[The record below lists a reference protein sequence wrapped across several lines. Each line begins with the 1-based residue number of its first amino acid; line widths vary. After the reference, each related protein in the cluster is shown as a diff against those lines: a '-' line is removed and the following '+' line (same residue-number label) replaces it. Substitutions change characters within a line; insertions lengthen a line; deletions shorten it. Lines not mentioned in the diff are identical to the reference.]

1 MMRIAAAA
9 LLLAAALGGL
19 PVAAQ
24 ETPTGAQGL
33 QGSELI
39 DHWLKA
45 KWQEL
50 GLKAEARADDSEFVR
65 RVHLDVIGTI
75 PSLAETT
82 QFLADKS
89 PDKRRKLVE
98 SLLANEKYASNWAE
112 QWAGTLMGYE
122 ADNRVDQARAGV
134 KRHLEPVFAKN
145 TPFDAVAREVMTAS
159 GATNQ
164 PTGMKM
170 EEDAPDVN
178 GTTVFYVRYQ
188 KTAGKDIAA
197 AIAGKFSRTFLGTQ
211 IQCAQCHDHPFDT
224 WTQEDF
230 YGMAAFFTQL
240 KIDRVKVDDKKEYYL
255 VEDREPR
262 KGRRTTEMQI
272 PGTQTRVKIGFLK
285 TKETPREGEGL
296 REAFARMMT
305 SRDNLQFARATVN
318 RYWGHF
324 FGRGFVNPV
333 DEFNGRNKPSHPELI
348 DAMAKD
354 FIAHGFD
361 LQHLIRSICNSQ
373 AYQVTSAGRKRDA
386 ETQKYFAMAAVRPLT
401 PEQILHSL
409 VTAMASDSAAGS
421 LRRDAELVRALRDF
435 RYAFGDDEGAEF
447 VQFEGTIPG
456 ALLMMNSEIV
466 ARGSAAIKS
475 KKAVTRLS
483 EILAS
488 EKTPAER
495 IRTIYLAV
503 LSRLPSGSEQA
514 RSATYV
520 AQHGG
525 GNEAYE
531 DVMWSLL
538 NSSEFVLN
546 H

>member
-1 MMRIAAAA
+1 MRYAAAA
-9 LLLAAALGGL
+9 LLLAFTLGA
-19 PVAAQ
+19 PIAAQ
-24 ETPTGAQGL
+24 ETPTGPQGL

-39 DHWLKA
+39 DHWVKA
-45 KWQEL
+45 KWQDL
-50 GLKAEARADDSEFVR
+50 GLKAESRAEDPEFLR
-65 RVHLDVIGTI
+65 RVYLDVIGTI
-75 PSLAETT
+75 PSLAETGE
-82 QFLADKS
+82 FLADKS
-89 PDKRRKLVE
+89 ADKRRKVIE
-98 SLLANEKYASNWAE
+98 SLLTNEKYASNWAE
-112 QWAGTLMGYE
+112 QWAGTLMGYD
-122 ADNRVDQARAGV
+122 ADNRTDQARIGV
-134 KRHLEPVFAKN
+134 KKHLVPVFAKN
-145 TPFDAVAREVMTAS
+145 TPFDALAREVMTAS
-159 GATNQ
+159 GATNE
-164 PTGMKM
+164 PAGMKM

-188 KTAGKDIAA
+188 KTAGRDIAA

-262 KGRRTTEMQI
+262 KGKRTTEMQI
-272 PGTQTRVKIGFLK
+272 PGTQTKVKIGFLK
-285 TKETPREGEGL
+285 TKEQPKDGEGL

-333 DEFNGRNKPSHPELI
+333 DEFNGRNKPTHPDLL

-361 LQHLIRSICNSQ
+361 LHHLVRSICKSQ
-373 AYQVTSAGRKRDA
+373 AYQLTSGGRKRDA
-386 ETQKYFAMAAVRPLT
+386 EAQKYFAMASVRPLT

-409 VTAMASDSAAGS
+409 VTAMASDSTAGS
-421 LRRDAELVRALRDF
+421 LRRDAEIVRAMRDF

-447 VQFEGTIPG
+447 VEFEGTIPG

-466 ARGSAAIKS
+466 ARGSAALKS
-475 KKAVTRLS
+475 KKGATRLG

-488 EKTPAER
+488 ERVPADR
-495 IRTIYLAV
+495 IRAIYLAV
-503 LSRLPSGSEQA
+503 LSRLPSAAELA

-531 DVMWSLL
+531 DVMWSVL